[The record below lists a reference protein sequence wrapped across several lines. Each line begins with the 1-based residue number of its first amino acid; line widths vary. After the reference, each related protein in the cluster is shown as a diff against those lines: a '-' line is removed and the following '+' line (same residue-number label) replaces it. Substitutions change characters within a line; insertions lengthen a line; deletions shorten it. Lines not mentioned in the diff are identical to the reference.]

1 MILAAIVALQTPPVS
16 PGEPAIVTQF
26 KVADRAVSESSGL
39 AASRR
44 ATGVFYTHNDSGDSA
59 RFFRFNK
66 SGQVTAT
73 FELEG
78 VKAIDWEDMEAA
90 VVDGVPYLYL
100 ADTGDNR
107 RVRNSVTVHR
117 VVEPEVST
125 KSSRIS
131 KVESFTFTYP
141 KEKKDCEA
149 VFVNPQDG
157 SIWFVTKAWDQKS
170 SVYVVRSPRAGRTQE
185 LTLVVDDLRI
195 NTGLLGGNLVTGA
208 SASTAGDKIVVKTY
222 SGGYEYR
229 PNGRFESWVKQ
240 NPTPVQFP
248 MEKQGEGVCYS
259 KDGSMILSS
268 TEGNP
273 CWIRI
278 FAAPDDVLVNPF
290 GTLMGIFR
298 GGPRSGFK
306 CGHDY
311 PAK

>member
-1 MILAAIVALQTPPVS
+1 MILAAFIALQTPPVP
-16 PGEPAIVTQF
+16 PGEPPVVSQF
-26 KVADRAVSESSGL
+26 KIADRAVNESSGL

-44 ATGVFYTHNDSGDSA
+44 ASGVFYTHNDSGDSA

-100 ADTGDNR
+100 ADTGDNG
-107 RVRNSVTVHR
+107 RVRKSVTVHR
-117 VVEPEVST
+117 VVEPELSA
-125 KSSRIS
+125 KSSKIT

-149 VFVNPQDG
+149 VFVNPKDG
-157 SIWFVTKAWDQKS
+157 SIWLITKAWDQKS
-170 SVYVVRSPRAGRTQE
+170 SVFVARSPRAGRTQE
-185 LTLVVDDLRI
+185 LTLVVDDLKI
-195 NTGLLGGNLVTGA
+195 DTGLFGGKMVTAA
-208 SASTAGDKIVVKTY
+208 SASAAGDKIVVKTY
-222 SGGYEYR
+222 FGGYEYR
-229 PNGRFESWVKQ
+229 PTGEFHTWVNS

-248 MEKQGEGVCYS
+248 LETQGEAVCYS

-278 FAAPDDVLVNPF
+278 FAAP
-290 GTLMGIFR
+290 
-298 GGPRSGFK
+298 
-306 CGHDY
+306 
-311 PAK
+311 